1 MMIFLTKFCIRSWT
15 TRYPRFCSTMPCCF
29 FQVYTWKSQ
38 TYPLDASAQTHTL
51 IPRFTGFTG
60 KYCFMPRCPLNL
72 TMASSTDKFLP
83 GHSVSTI
90 FNNMIQNGANF
101 VRTKFCIRSWTTR
114 YPRFCSTMPCCFFQ
128 VYTWKSQTYPLDASA
143 QTHTLIPRFTG
154 FTGKYCFMPRCPLN
168 LTMASSTDKFLPGHS
183 VSTIFNN
190 MIQNGANFEQLVMSW
205 IFLHNLSCVGIQ
217 MKVLRQFVK
226 MIFWH
231 AFSTDRTPMS
241 GSLLQ

>member
-1 MMIFLTKFCIRSWT
+1 MMIFFWQSFALDREQHYIQDFVPSCHVVSFKYTFGNHKHTHLTLLHK
-15 TRYPRFCSTMPCCF
+15 P
-29 FQVYTWKSQ
+29 
-38 TYPLDASAQTHTL
+38 TL

-101 VRTKFCIRSWTTR
+101 VRTKFCIRSWTR

-128 VYTWKSQTYPLDASA
+128 AYTWKSQTYPLDASA

>member
-1 MMIFLTKFCIRSWT
+1 MIHRHSCHHVLLLLMNRLSLLQMLHNWTLQQDLSEKSFLFAHVIAQQYMLSLRRSSASLTIKKKLSRKTWWFFLTKFCIGSWT
-15 TRYPRFCSTMPCCF
+15 TRYPRFCSVIPCCF

-60 KYCFMPRCPLNL
+60 KYYFMPRCPLNL
-72 TMASSTDKFLP
+72 TMASS
-83 GHSVSTI
+83 
-90 FNNMIQNGANF
+90 
-101 VRTKFCIRSWTTR
+101 R
-114 YPRFCSTMPCCFFQ
+114 
-128 VYTWKSQTYPLDASA
+128 
-143 QTHTLIPRFTG
+143 
-154 FTGKYCFMPRCPLN
+154 
-168 LTMASSTDKFLPGHS
+168 DKFLPGHS